1 MQMLLYLLWSIKIL
15 ISFIM
20 PYSNKYNFF
29 FANEYVDDKKNYGKT
44 ERKKNEFVLFN
55 VYEKI
60 NKSYV
65 HQILTDYC

>member
-1 MQMLLYLLWSIKIL
+1 MIKKI
-15 ISFIM
+15 
-20 PYSNKYNFF
+20 
-29 FANEYVDDKKNYGKT
+29 YGKT